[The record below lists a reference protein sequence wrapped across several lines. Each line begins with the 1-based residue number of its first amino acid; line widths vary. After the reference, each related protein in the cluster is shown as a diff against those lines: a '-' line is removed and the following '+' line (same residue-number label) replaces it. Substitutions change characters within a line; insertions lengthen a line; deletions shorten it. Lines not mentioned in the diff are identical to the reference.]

1 MRTNCSTQTMLKNV
15 EKLHRQCW
23 YKRTI
28 FLEFLFFF
36 SGHVLWH
43 RIWIL
48 CKEVT
53 DSISFLS
60 VAIPCF
66 CGWQKVHNLSKFSG
80 RLQYFFVLKMMKAI
94 SVHTAAVLY
103 VRVHC
108 PKNNLNL
115 RIKTELVA
123 GRARNLTDFWTKTL
137 YSTYSMFIVHML
149 GTYCNIHIRLHPL
162 HQWLAQ
168 FFGRNSDYSR
178 KYIA

>member
-1 MRTNCSTQTMLKNV
+1 MLNYEDKLLNTDKVEIWGQIAVQRQSWNMRTNCCTQTMLKNV

-80 RLQYFFVLKMMKAI
+80 RLQHFFVLKMMKAI

-103 VRVHC
+103 VRVHWHRGWE
-108 PKNNLNL
+108 LNVQRL
-115 RIKTELVA
+115 RIQCNSEVAILSDRGTEA
-123 GRARNLTDFWTKTL
+123 GYFNL
-137 YSTYSMFIVHML
+137 
-149 GTYCNIHIRLHPL
+149 
-162 HQWLAQ
+162 
-168 FFGRNSDYSR
+168 
-178 KYIA
+178 